1 MNKAE
6 RNGKIDFYKFI
17 MSLIVIIYHFG
28 NAVDYDGEWFRKGY
42 IAVEFFFIV
51 SGFLFAKSLSKYS
64 NTENKRIV
72 SSSLSFM
79 GRKYTGFLPYHFFIC
94 IATFV
99 VLIIYHKWNI
109 TDIIAGLPD
118 LLLIGMGGVHHISEI
133 GHEWYLSAMLI
144 VMFIL
149 TPIMIKYRDAY
160 SRYIAPAAVLLIFG
174 YIFNEYNS
182 LDVVY
187 SWNGIVYSGLLR
199 AFAEISLGIICFA
212 VYESKFVE
220 RFNKIPLFFVEVLS
234 YAALLIYAFGC
245 YDSSLEFSIVLI
257 AAVGITISF
266 SNKTSVRFLNN
277 KFVYF
282 LGKLSFPIYLNQI
295 YIRYLI
301 VKIDWEYGYLSHLG
315 IYVLA
320 VIVSSLVCIVM
331 MDGFTKIINKLL
343 KKKNKY

>member
-17 MSLIVIIYHFG
+17 MSLVVITYHFG
-28 NAVDYDGEWFRKGY
+28 NAVNYDGEWFRKGY

-64 NTENKRIV
+64 KIENERIIG
-72 SSSLSFM
+72 SSLSFM
-79 GRKYTGFLPYHFFIC
+79 GKKYVGFLPYHIFTC
-94 IATFV
+94 VATFI
-99 VLIIYHKWNI
+99 VLIINQKWSI
-109 TDIIAGLPD
+109 TDIIIGLPD
-118 LLLIGMGGVHHISEI
+118 LLLIGMGGVHHISEL

-144 VMFIL
+144 VMLIL
-149 TPIMIKYRDAY
+149 TPVMMKYKDVY
-160 SRYIAPAAVLLIFG
+160 SRYIAPAAVLLLFG
-174 YIFNEYNS
+174 YICNEYNK

-187 SWNGIVYSGLLR
+187 SWNGVVYSGLLR
-199 AFAEISLGIICFA
+199 AFAGISLGIICFS
-212 VYESKFVE
+212 VSESKFVE
-220 RFNKIPLFFVEVLS
+220 KFNKIQLGFAEVLA
-234 YAALLIYAFGC
+234 YAALLIYASGR
-245 YDSSLEFSIVLI
+245 YDPSLEFSIVLI

-266 SNKTSVRFLNN
+266 SNKTSIRFLNN

-301 VKIDWEYGYLSHLG
+301 APIDWEYGYISHLG

-320 VIVSSLVCIVM
+320 VIAASVVCIVT
-331 MDGFTKIINKLL
+331 MDGITKIISKSV
-343 KKKNKY
+343 KKIN